1 MDSFAKETLP
11 ISLEEEMRRS
21 YLDYAMSVIVGRALP
36 DVRDGLKPVHRRVLF
51 AMHELNN
58 DWNRA
63 YKKSARIVGD
73 VIGKYHPHG
82 DQAVYDSIVRM
93 AQDFSL
99 RYMLVDG
106 QGNFGSID
114 GDNAA
119 AMRYTEIRLAKI
131 AHELLA
137 DIDQETVDFGPNYD
151 GSEKEPLLLP
161 SRLPNLLVNGSS
173 GIAVGMATNIPPH
186 NLSEVV
192 DGCLY
197 CLRNPECT
205 VDELIELIPAP
216 DFPTGGIIYGM
227 AGVRE
232 GYRTGRG
239 RVVMR
244 AKTHFEDMEKGN
256 RQAIVVDAIPF
267 QVNKKS
273 LQERIAE
280 LVNEKKIEGI
290 SDIRDESDKD
300 GMRLVIELKRG
311 EVPEVVLNNLYKNTQ
326 LQDTFGMNLV
336 ALVDGQPRLLNL
348 KQMVEYF
355 LQHRREVVTR
365 RTVFQLRKA
374 RERGHVLEGLAV
386 ALANID
392 DFIEIIKAAPTPPV
406 ARQELM
412 ARSWDSSLVREM
424 LQRADGDTPGGI
436 AAYRPESLSPSY
448 GMQAN
453 GMYSLSDTQAQEILN
468 MRLQRLTGL
477 EQDKIVG
484 EYKEVM
490 ANIADLLDI
499 LAKSERITTII
510 SDELQAI
517 KAEFGTGAKD
527 ERRSEIEMNATE
539 LDTEDLITPTDMVV
553 TLSHGGYI
561 KSQPLSEYRSQ
572 KRGGRGKQATAMK
585 EDDWID
591 QLFIANTHNYL
602 LCFSNRGRVYWLK
615 VWEVPQGTRGSRG
628 KPIVN
633 MFPLADGEKVNVVL
647 PVKEFS
653 EDHYVFMATS
663 RGTVKKTPLS
673 DFSNPRKAGI
683 IAVDLDEGDFLI
695 GADLT
700 DGKHDVMMFS
710 DSGKA
715 VRFDENDVRPM
726 GRNARGVRG
735 MMLEDGQAVIAMLVA
750 GDEAQSVLTATENG
764 YGKRTPIIEYTRH
777 GRGTKGMIAIQTS
790 SRNGKVVG
798 AVLVNTS
805 DEIMLITTGGVLVR
819 TRVSEIREMG
829 RATQGVTL
837 ISVDD
842 GSHLS
847 GVRRV
852 VESDADVDL
861 EAEGEDGANGDA
873 AADGAAD
880 SAAPGDVPDTD
891 PSEPTE
897 E

>member
-1 MDSFAKETLP
+1 
-11 ISLEEEMRRS
+11 
-21 YLDYAMSVIVGRALP
+21 
-36 DVRDGLKPVHRRVLF
+36 
-51 AMHELNN
+51 
-58 DWNRA
+58 
-63 YKKSARIVGD
+63 
-73 VIGKYHPHG
+73 
-82 DQAVYDSIVRM
+82 
-93 AQDFSL
+93 
-99 RYMLVDG
+99 
-106 QGNFGSID
+106 
-114 GDNAA
+114 
-119 AMRYTEIRLAKI
+119 MRYTEIRLAKI

-151 GSEKEPLLLP
+151 GSEHEPLLLP

-186 NLSEVV
+186 NLAEVI

-205 VDELIELIPAP
+205 IDELIELIPAP
-216 DFPTGGIIYGM
+216 DFPTGGIIYGIV
-227 AGVRE
+227 GVRE

-239 RVVMR
+239 RVIMR
-244 AKTHFEDMEKGN
+244 AKTHFEDIGNN
-256 RQAIVVDAIPF
+256 RQSIVVDALPY
-267 QVNKKS
+267 QVNKKT

-280 LVNEKKIEGI
+280 LVNEKKVEGI

-311 EVPEVVLNNLYKNTQ
+311 EVPEVILNNLYKHTQ

-355 LQHRREVVTR
+355 LSHRREVVTR

-392 DFIEIIKAAPTPPV
+392 DFIAIIKAAPTPPV
-406 ARQELM
+406 ARQDLM
-412 ARSWDSSLVREM
+412 DKSWDSSLVREM
-424 LQRADGDTPGGI
+424 LSRADTEAVGGR
-436 AAYRPESLSPSY
+436 AAYRPDNLPDAFGLQADGLYRLSE
-448 GMQAN
+448 
-453 GMYSLSDTQAQEILN
+453 TQAQEILN

-477 EQDKIVG
+477 EQDKIVS
-484 EYKEVM
+484 EYKSVM
-490 ANIADLLDI
+490 DTILDLLDI
-499 LAKSERITTII
+499 LAKPERITVII

-517 KAEFGTGAKD
+517 KTEFSINAKD
-527 ERRSEIEMNATE
+527 ARRSDIELNATE
-539 LDTEDLITPTDMVV
+539 LDTEDLITPADMVV
-553 TLSHGGYI
+553 TLSNGGYI
-561 KSQPLSEYRSQ
+561 KSQPLSEYRAQ
-572 KRGGRGKQATAMK
+572 KRGGRGKQATATK
-585 EDDWID
+585 ENDWID
-591 QLFIANTHNYL
+591 QLFIANTHDYL
-602 LCFSNRGRVYWLK
+602 LCFSDRGRVYWLK
-615 VWEVPQGTRGSRG
+615 VWEVPQGTRISRG

-633 MFPLADGEKVNVVL
+633 MFPLIDGEKITVVL
-647 PVKEFS
+647 PIKAFS
-653 EDHYVFMATS
+653 EDQTVFMATS

-695 GADLT
+695 GAELT
-700 DGKHDVMMFS
+700 DGKHDVMLFS

-735 MMLEDGQAVIAMLVA
+735 MMLEDGQQVIAMLVS
-750 GDEAQSVLTATENG
+750 GDETQTVLTATQNG
-764 YGKRTPIIEYTRH
+764 FGKRTPITEYTRH

-790 SRNGKVVG
+790 ARNGKVVG
-798 AVLVNTS
+798 AVLANAT

-842 GSHLS
+842 GSELS

-852 VESDADVDL
+852 VESDVDDEADVDQAATDDNAAQPNPSAGTTD
-861 EAEGEDGANGDA
+861 EAG
-873 AADGAAD
+873 
-880 SAAPGDVPDTD
+880 
-891 PSEPTE
+891 SES
-897 E
+897 

>member
-1 MDSFAKETLP
+1 
-11 ISLEEEMRRS
+11 MRRS

-82 DQAVYDSIVRM
+82 DSAVYDTIVRM

-114 GDNAA
+114 GDSAA

-151 GSEKEPLLLP
+151 GSEQEPLLLP

-186 NLSEVV
+186 NLAEVV
-192 DGCLY
+192 EGCLY
-197 CLRNPECT
+197 CLRNPDCS

-227 AGVRE
+227 SGVRE

-239 RVVMR
+239 RVIMR

-256 RQAIVVDAIPF
+256 RQAIIVDALPY
-267 QVNKKS
+267 QVNKKT
-273 LQERIAE
+273 LQEKIAD
-280 LVNEKKIEGI
+280 LVNDKKIEGI
-290 SDIRDESDKD
+290 ADIRDESDKD

-326 LQDTFGMNLV
+326 LQDTFGMNMV

-348 KQMVEYF
+348 KQIVEYF
-355 LQHRREVVTR
+355 LFHRREVVTR

-392 DFIEIIKAAPTPPV
+392 DFIAIIKAAPTPPV

-424 LQRADGDTPGGI
+424 LSRADEGATPGGR
-436 AAYRPESLSPSY
+436 AAYRPEGLPQIFGLQEDGQYRLSEV
-448 GMQAN
+448 
-453 GMYSLSDTQAQEILN
+453 QAQEILN

-484 EYKEVM
+484 EYKDIM
-490 ANIADLLDI
+490 ATITDLLDI
-499 LAKSERITTII
+499 LARPERITAII
-510 SDELQAI
+510 GDELLAI
-517 KAEFGTGAKD
+517 KAEFSTNAKD
-527 ERRSEIEMNATE
+527 TRRSEIEHNATE
-539 LDTEDLITPTDMVV
+539 LDTEDLITPMDMVV
-553 TLSHGGYI
+553 TLSQSGYI
-561 KSQPLSEYRSQ
+561 KSQPLSEYRAQ

-585 EDDWID
+585 ENDWVD
-591 QLFIANTHNYL
+591 QLFIANTHDYL
-602 LCFSNRGRVYWLK
+602 LCFSDRGRVYWLK
-615 VWEVPQGTRGSRG
+615 VWEVPQGSRNSRG
-628 KPIVN
+628 RPIVN
-633 MFPLADGEKVNVVL
+633 MFPLVDDEKITVVL

-683 IAVDLDEGDFLI
+683 IAVALDDNDYLI

-700 DGKHDVMMFS
+700 DGEHDVMLFS
-710 DSGKA
+710 DAGKA

-726 GRNARGVRG
+726 GRTARGVRG
-735 MMLEDGQAVIAMLVA
+735 MMLEEGQAVIALLVA
-750 GDEAQSVLTATENG
+750 DDEEQSVLTATENG
-764 YGKRTPIIEYTRH
+764 FGKRTSIVEYTRH

-790 SRNGKVVG
+790 ARNGKVVG
-798 AVLVNTS
+798 AVLVRPS

-837 ISVDD
+837 INVDD
-842 GSHLS
+842 DSMLS

-852 VESDADVDL
+852 VESDADDDVEVLDQ
-861 EAEGEDGANGDA
+861 ANDA
-873 AADGAAD
+873 ADDAGSSVD
-880 SAAPGDVPDTD
+880 SKE
-891 PSEPTE
+891 S
-897 E
+897 

>member
-1 MDSFAKETLP
+1 
-11 ISLEEEMRRS
+11 MRRS

-280 LVNEKKIEGI
+280 LVNDKKIEGI

-448 GMQAN
+448 GMQAD

-653 EDHYVFMATS
+653 DDHYVFMATS

-861 EAEGEDGANGDA
+861 DAEGADGANGANGDA

>member
-11 ISLEEEMRRS
+11 VSLEEEMRRS

-36 DVRDGLKPVHRRVLF
+36 DVRDGLKPVHRRVLY

-82 DQAVYDSIVRM
+82 DQSVYDTIVRM
-93 AQDFSL
+93 AQDFSM

-151 GSEKEPLLLP
+151 GSEQEPLLLP

-186 NLSEVV
+186 NLQEVV

-197 CLRNPECT
+197 CLRNPQCT
-205 VDELIELIPAP
+205 IDELIELIPAP

-227 AGVRE
+227 SGVRE

-256 RQAIVVDAIPF
+256 RQAIVVDAIPY
-267 QVNKKS
+267 QVNKKT

-280 LVNEKKIEGI
+280 LVNDKKIEGI

-348 KQMVEYF
+348 KQLIEYF

-392 DFIEIIKAAPTPPV
+392 DFIAIIKAAPTPPV

-424 LQRADGDTPGGI
+424 LTRADGDAPGGRS
-436 AAYRPESLSPSY
+436 AFRPDDLAEGFGLQADGLYR
-448 GMQAN
+448 
-453 GMYSLSDTQAQEILN
+453 LSDTQAQEILN

-477 EQDKIVG
+477 EQDKIIG
-484 EYKEVM
+484 EYRDVM
-490 ANIADLLDI
+490 TTIADLLDI
-499 LAKSERITTII
+499 LARPERITTII
-510 SDELQAI
+510 GDELQAI
-517 KAEFGTGAKD
+517 KAEFSTSARD
-527 ERRSEIEMNATE
+527 VRRSEIEVNATDI
-539 LDTEDLITPTDMVV
+539 DTEDLITPMDMVV
-553 TLSHGGYI
+553 TMSHSGYI

-585 EDDWID
+585 ENDWID
-591 QLFIANTHNYL
+591 QLFIANTHDYL

-615 VWEVPQGTRGSRG
+615 VWEAPQGTRGSRG
-628 KPIVN
+628 RPIVN
-633 MFPLADGEKVNVVL
+633 MFPLAEGEKITVVL

-653 EDHYVFMATS
+653 EDHYIFMATS

-683 IAVDLDEGDFLI
+683 IAVDLDEGDYLI

-700 DGKHDVMMFS
+700 DGKHDVMLFS
-710 DSGKA
+710 DAGKA

-735 MMLEDGQAVIAMLVA
+735 MQLEDGQTVISLLVA
-750 GDEAQSVLTATENG
+750 GDESQSVLTATENG
-764 YGKRTPIIEYTRH
+764 YGKRTSIAEYTRH
-777 GRGTKGMIAIQTS
+777 GRGTKGMIAIQTT

-798 AVLVNTS
+798 AVLVTPS

-842 GSHLS
+842 GSSLS

-852 VESDADVDL
+852 VESDAD
-861 EAEGEDGANGDA
+861 EDGDEDSNDNGAQAQGDA
-873 AADGAAD
+873 
-880 SAAPGDVPDTD
+880 GDT
-891 PSEPTE
+891 PSTEPTE
-897 E
+897 